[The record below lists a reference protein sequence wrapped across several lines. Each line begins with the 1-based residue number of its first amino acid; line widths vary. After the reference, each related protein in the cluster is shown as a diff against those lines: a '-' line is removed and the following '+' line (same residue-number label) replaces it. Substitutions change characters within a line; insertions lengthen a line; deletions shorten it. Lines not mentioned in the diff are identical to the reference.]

1 MELEAIEKDD
11 RLILDMNQNHSI
23 ANLVRKALWET
34 DAEAAY
40 DKGHPL
46 GDESKL
52 IVESDD
58 PQAALEE
65 AIEVARGWM
74 DDLEGQL

>member
-1 MELEAIEKDD
+1 MELETFEKDG
-11 RLILDMNQNHSI
+11 RLAIDVAQHHTV

-46 GDESKL
+46 GDESTL
-52 IVESDD
+52 IVESENPEED
-58 PQAALEE
+58 LKE
-65 AIEVARGWM
+65 AIEVAKEWM
-74 DDLEGQL
+74 DGLEGQL

>member
-1 MELEAIEKDD
+1 MELETFEKDG
-11 RLILDMNQNHSI
+11 RLAIDVAQHHTV

-46 GDESKL
+46 GDESTL
-52 IVESDD
+52 IVESENPEED
-58 PQAALEE
+58 LKE
-65 AIEVARGWM
+65 AIEVAKEWM
-74 DDLEGQL
+74 DELEGQL

>member
-1 MELEAIEKDD
+1 MELETFEKDG
-11 RLILDMNQNHSI
+11 RLAIDVAQHHTV

-46 GDESKL
+46 GDESTL
-52 IVESDD
+52 IVESDTPEED
-58 PQAALEE
+58 LKE
-65 AIEVARGWM
+65 AIEVAKEWM
-74 DDLEGQL
+74 DELEGQL